1 MTARACSAIAAA
13 VLFAACGSVP
23 VPPEQYYRLEPPP
36 LSAPDPQRGGVL
48 RVHDLALQT
57 ALDSDCLQR
66 LDGVRL
72 QPRASSRWVAPL
84 DRLVT
89 DALVLGLSR
98 ARVCE
103 LVKAAADPGDETWTL
118 RGRIVD
124 FVEVAGG
131 AGGDGDRARVTL
143 ELWLQADDRVLFH
156 DEFAHEEAVA
166 PGGDAATVQ
175 ALSRGLGRVVA
186 DVVARMRAQDLFAAA
201 RTAGPAPRAAGPSR

>member
-1 MTARACSAIAAA
+1 MKQRACVVWVVGA
-13 VLFAACGSVP
+13 LFAGCGSVS
-23 VPPEQYYRLEPPP
+23 VPPEQYFRLEPPP
-36 LSAPDPQRGGVL
+36 VSAPDPQRAGTL
-48 RVHDLALQT
+48 RVQDLALQT

-72 QPRASSRWVAPL
+72 QPRSASRWVAPL

-103 LVKAAADPGDETWTL
+103 LVKGSADPGDETWTL

-124 FVEVAGG
+124 FVEVVGG
-131 AGGDGDRARVTL
+131 ERNRARVTL

-156 DEFAHEEAVA
+156 DEFAHEEPVAAAGDDAV
-166 PGGDAATVQ
+166 VQ
-175 ALSRGLGRVVA
+175 ALSRGVAQVVA

-201 RTAGPAPRAAGPSR
+201 RAAAAVPRAAGPAR